1 MDASHRW
8 LKREMGV
15 KMGGV
20 TAAIDD
26 DGGDGDDDDDDDHC
40 PEIGGGLGDDDDA
53 AADASHALSL
63 SAASKSSFVEGAL
76 KQ

>member
-1 MDASHRW
+1 MAEERGD
-8 LKREMGV
+8 V
-15 KMGGV
+15 KMEGA

-26 DGGDGDDDDDDDHC
+26 DGVDDGDDGDDERC

-53 AADASHALSL
+53 AADASHPLSL
-63 SAASKSSFVEGAL
+63 SAASKASFVEGAL

>member
-1 MDASHRW
+1 MAEERGD
-8 LKREMGV
+8 V
-15 KMGGV
+15 KMEGATAVIDNDGGNG
-20 TAAIDD
+20 DD
-26 DGGDGDDDDDDDHC
+26 DGNDDDDCC
-40 PEIGGGLGDDDDA
+40 PEIGGGLGVDDDA